1 VPLTGQLPGVLRVGL
16 RPQHFCRRHVYC
28 APPIM
33 YGGPHRLLTTLQNA
47 TIQRT
52 QRMHNLRSL
61 FMRIEATKA
70 GHIA

>member
-1 VPLTGQLPGVLRVGL
+1 
-16 RPQHFCRRHVYC
+16 
-28 APPIM
+28 M